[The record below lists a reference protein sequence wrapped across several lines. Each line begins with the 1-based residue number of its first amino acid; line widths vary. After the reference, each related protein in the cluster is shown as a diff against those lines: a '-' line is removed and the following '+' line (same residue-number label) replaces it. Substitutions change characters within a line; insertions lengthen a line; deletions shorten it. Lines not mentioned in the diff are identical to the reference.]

1 MLWDIL
7 TYKLLFVLMS
17 KRRCTRKT
25 KWVKER
31 RNWMEKEGENKKIKK
46 WNKFYI
52 KKDKME
58 KIVEET
64 KYAFYKTK
72 KEIHITL

>member
-1 MLWDIL
+1 
-7 TYKLLFVLMS
+7 
-17 KRRCTRKT
+17 
-25 KWVKER
+25 
-31 RNWMEKEGENKKIKK
+31 MEKEGENKKIKK

-64 KYAFYKTK
+64 KYTFYKTK